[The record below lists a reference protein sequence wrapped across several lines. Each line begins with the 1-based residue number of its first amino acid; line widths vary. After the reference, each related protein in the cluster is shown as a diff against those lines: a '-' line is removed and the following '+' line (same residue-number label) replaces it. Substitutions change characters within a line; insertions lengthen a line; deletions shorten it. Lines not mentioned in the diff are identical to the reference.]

1 MGSKENRRES
11 SLNGG
16 WVMLPATVVAP
27 VPNSNYRFLA
37 SYDRVPAEEAATE
50 GGGGGDSF
58 FRNSE
63 AIGNWGQKRISQ
75 V

>member
-1 MGSKENRRES
+1 MV
-11 SLNGG
+11 GG
-16 WVMLPATVVAP
+16 WRVILPATVVAP
-27 VPNSNYRFLA
+27 VPNSNYRFGA
-37 SYDRVPAEEAATE
+37 SYDRVPAEEAAAE
-50 GGGGGDSF
+50 GGGGGSF